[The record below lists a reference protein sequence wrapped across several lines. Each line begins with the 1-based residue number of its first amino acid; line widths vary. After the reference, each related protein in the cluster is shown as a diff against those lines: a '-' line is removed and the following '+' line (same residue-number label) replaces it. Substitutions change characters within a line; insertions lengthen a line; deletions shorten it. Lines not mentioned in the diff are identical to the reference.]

1 VRRPTIKIEKE
12 TIQEYD
18 TQIILDAYLGKNK
31 VDIFD
36 IEMLIWHYYQ
46 RTLKLYEYKTVANTN
61 QNNSL
66 ITNEVKII
74 ILFLNNVLYSLRE
87 MNYKKNIIR
96 NICRQSSI

>member
-36 IEMLIWHYYQ
+36 
-46 RTLKLYEYKTVANTN
+46 N
-61 QNNSL
+61 
-66 ITNEVKII
+66 
-74 ILFLNNVLYSLRE
+74 
-87 MNYKKNIIR
+87 
-96 NICRQSSI
+96 